1 MGLGQD
7 PVVLVRLQIRHPS
20 PAGLGTLAKNY
31 VEAIRSGAVPCL
43 ESAVLA
49 LAQIENSA
57 ALKEAVDLYQ
67 RQMEQGL
74 PTETTQELLELHAR
88 CEEEAMRLFME
99 QAFQESRERFRAE
112 LMVGDPP
119 RGHRHP

>member
-7 PVVLVRLQIRHPS
+7 PVVLVGLQIRHPS
-20 PAGLGTLAKNY
+20 PAGLGTLAENY

-74 PTETTQELLELHAR
+74 PTETTQELLELHAW
-88 CEEEAMRLFME
+88 CEKEAMRLFMAR
-99 QAFQESRERFRAE
+99 AFEERRDRFRAE
-112 LMVGDPP
+112 LTVGDPP